1 MRLNFMQIEDVVMS
15 GDGFVQS
22 MAYHAYTHLALTS
35 FVLQCAYCIAA
46 IGLGYVGRR
55 LMCRQL
61 EAHWPRQ
68 TLLHS
73 LVRNAGPAALACAS
87 MSLALAVVWAVH
99 GDRYDLLVIWK
110 VMSLTLWVLGVR
122 LASWVFR
129 RVMRPHE
136 LLRFFLWLIEWSLVL
151 VMVLTFFGCFQPMVQ
166 AVDSVRF
173 SVGDQVFKG
182 ANILSGLVMAVVAF
196 TVAAQLAQWVDW
208 GLNKYSGLK
217 RIQPNDALIL
227 TRLFSFG
234 IFAAVGMG
242 VLVSS
247 GIEPTTLAAFAGA
260 MGIGLGFGMQ
270 EMVINFFSGL
280 YILFERAMKVGDYV
294 TINNITGR
302 VVQLT
307 SRAVMVRDAVGTES
321 LIPNSELTKSILQNH
336 TLSNDDF
343 RVSFSLKISDIAS
356 FPAARELILQ
366 ALQKHPRVLMDQP
379 LGVELTAIAADEVKL
394 EVSCWINDL
403 QNGQK
408 GLISDLLYEAGI
420 SLRAHGV
427 LLAGTSSATAET
439 IKSLRSAA
447 AA

>member
-15 GDGFVQS
+15 GDGFAQS
-22 MAYHAYTHLALTS
+22 MAYHAYTHLALGS
-35 FVLQCAYCIAA
+35 FVLQCIYCMVA
-46 IGLGYVGRR
+46 IGLGYVGRS
-55 LMCRQL
+55 LMCHQL
-61 EAHWPRQ
+61 EARWPRQ

-99 GDRYDLLVIWK
+99 GDRHDLLVIWK

-151 VMVLTFFGCFQPMVQ
+151 MMVLTFFGCFP
-166 AVDSVRF
+166 AHGASGGLGSVLGWR
-173 SVGDQVFKG
+173 
-182 ANILSGLVMAVVAF
+182 SGLQGGQHPVGGGDGCGGVHGGRPAGAVGGLG
-196 TVAAQLAQWVDW
+196 AAQIQRTQ
-208 GLNKYSGLK
+208 K
-217 RIQPNDALIL
+217 IQPNDALIL

-294 TINNITGR
+294 TINHITGR

-343 RVSFSLKISDIAS
+343 RVSFSLKIADIAN
-356 FPAARELILQ
+356 FPDARELILQ
-366 ALQKHPRVLMDQP
+366 ALQEHPRVLKDQP
-379 LGVELTAIAADEVKL
+379 LGVELTALSADEVKL

-403 QNGQK
+403 HNGQK
-408 GLISDLLYEAGI
+408 GLISDLLYAVGM
-420 SLRAHGV
+420 
-427 LLAGTSSATAET
+427 
-439 IKSLRSAA
+439 SLRSHGVSLAGASAATLEAVKSVRQAA